1 MVAVAEELSSRM
13 VVSERKSWIRRHKA
27 PADVI
32 SFDRRRY
39 PALIKLPSQRE
50 IRIIQKQMQLSRL
63 QRIGRARQDGSLS

>member
-13 VVSERKSWIRRHKA
+13 VVSERKSWIRWHKA

-50 IRIIQKQMQLSRL
+50 IRIIQKQM
-63 QRIGRARQDGSLS
+63 